1 MATKKCNSDS
11 SVMLYQYLHD
21 TCNSIL
27 SYDFVTTVDIMFPQP
42 EVPVLETSNQQIAY
56 DNYYTYGPRRRSNE
70 ILLNNE
76 QCQTGCKIIYK
87 RMD

>member
-21 TCNSIL
+21 TCNSTL

-42 EVPVLETSNQQIAY
+42 EVPVLETSNQEII
-56 DNYYTYGPRRRSNE
+56 YYNHYYGRNGM
-70 ILLNNE
+70 LLNNG